1 MSETFT
7 FDVAYST
14 SFEDLERLREKMLAF
29 VTEERRDYHPAFD
42 VNIKGLFPQPSFLC
56 LKSCCDLSLNS
67 LAPTT

>member
-7 FDVAYST
+7 FDVSYST

-42 VNIKGLFPQPSFLC
+42 VNIKGVCGFAWS
-56 LKSCCDLSLNS
+56 SL
-67 LAPTT
+67 LIGTAP